1 MAGTDK
7 SLYKLIC
14 SISSVTVCP
23 PGLMLG
29 KFFPADQC
37 EKILATSFINKR
49 INKQEIQAISKNFE
63 NIYIKATSR
72 GVGQVFEGLKQALPN
87 LKQMFAASD
96 NVAGLM
102 EPAAAASSVLKVH
115 ADFLA
120 LLNGPHMQSFPILCR
135 VRDDI
140 VSKLLAVFGGASS
153 TFLKWCRKHAA
164 WQHMPTK
171 PAMHEY
177 QEGSVHCENISQYCT
192 ALEMSKAADFQIEAL
207 QLLVVFVNFST
218 SVFKIQFFHFYI
230 RRSDE
235 HVFGKLQSAL
245 CTLFWDICFLIFAG

>member
-1 MAGTDK
+1 M
-7 SLYKLIC
+7 
-14 SISSVTVCP
+14 
-23 PGLMLG
+23 
-29 KFFPADQC
+29 
-37 EKILATSFINKR
+37 
-49 INKQEIQAISKNFE
+49 
-63 NIYIKATSR
+63 
-72 GVGQVFEGLKQALPN
+72 FEGLKQALPN

-135 VRDDI
+135 LRDDI

-218 SVFKIQFFHFYI
+218 SVFKIQFFIFI
-230 RRSDE
+230 FADLTNRRLGNCQV
-235 HVFGKLQSAL
+235 HCVL
-245 CTLFWDICFLIFAG
+245 CFLEHLFSYLCRVSLCLLGLRCWRSML